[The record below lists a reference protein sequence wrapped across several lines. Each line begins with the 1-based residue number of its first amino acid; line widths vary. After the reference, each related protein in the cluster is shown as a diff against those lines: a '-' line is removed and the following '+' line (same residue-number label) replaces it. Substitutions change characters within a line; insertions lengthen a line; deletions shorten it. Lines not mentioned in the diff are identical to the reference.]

1 MCQTT
6 FLGANSAKT
15 LITKPNQQTA
25 PLKTLST
32 HTTLKQMA
40 KWWTVNSKKIT
51 LYIYEFISFH
61 LSLDFS

>member
-6 FLGANSAKT
+6 FLDANSAKM

-40 KWWTVNSKKIT
+40 KWWTVSIKTAKKNYS
-51 LYIYEFISFH
+51 LH
-61 LSLDFS
+61 LQIHLGSS

>member
-6 FLGANSAKT
+6 FLDANSAKM

-40 KWWTVNSKKIT
+40 KWWTVKNYS
-51 LYIYEFISFH
+51 LH
-61 LSLDFS
+61 LQIHLGSS